1 MAIEFYSKTDAYQ
14 EFSNFSSHGV
24 EMEGNWYPTIEH
36 YFQAMKF
43 PGHEQAEKIR
53 LAKTPAIAKKLG
65 RTRDVK
71 LRSDW
76 EEVKIEIMRQAV
88 RQKFRTHRQLTEL
101 LLATGNEPLV
111 EAAPMDYFWGR
122 GRSGSGKNWLGK
134 ILMEVR
140 TELRQKNEAE
150 GRSA

>member
-1 MAIEFYSKTDAYQ
+1 MAIEFYSKTTAYN
-14 EFSNFSSHGV
+14 EFSNFSPHGI
-24 EMEGNWYPTIEH
+24 EMEAKWYPTIEH

-43 PGHEQAEKIR
+43 PGDEQAEKIR

-65 RTRDVK
+65 RTRDVT

-76 EEVKIEIMRQAV
+76 EEVKIDIMRQAV
-88 RQKFRTHRQLTEL
+88 RKKFRTHRQLTEL
-101 LLATGNEPLV
+101 LLETGEEPLV

-140 TELRQKNEAE
+140 EELRTQVVSE
-150 GRSA
+150 